1 MKNTAK
7 LVTIIKTNEIED
19 AIKRYQDLDNE
30 IKTLEAKKSFLKE
43 SLIKSYFAKNDS
55 YFNDDGLCL
64 ATYKAQIRH
73 TFSTTDFKNDHPD
86 MYNTYTKP
94 QEIHVFLVKK

>member
-7 LVTIIKTNEIED
+7 LVIVIKTNEIED
-19 AIKRYQDLDNE
+19 AISRYKDLESE
-30 IKTLEAKKSFLKE
+30 IKTLESRKSLLKE

-55 YFNDDGLCL
+55 YYNEDGLLL
-64 ATYKAQIRH
+64 ATYKAQIRQV
-73 TFSTTDFKNDHPD
+73 FNTTAFKQDNLDV
-86 MYNTYTKP
+86 YNTYTKP

>member
-7 LVTIIKTNEIED
+7 LATIIKTNEIED
-19 AIKRYQDLDNE
+19 SIKRYQELDNE

-43 SLIKSYFAKNDS
+43 SLIKSY
-55 YFNDDGLCL
+55 DDGLCL
-64 ATYKAQIRH
+64 ATYKAQIKN
-73 TFSTTDFKNDHPD
+73 TFSAADFKNDHPN